1 MTKIRKLVLAA
12 SALVACMTILGGCYA
27 RVGDPGR
34 GGHPVEE
41 HHDEHHDD
49 HHDEHR

>member
-27 RVGDPGR
+27 RVGADGR
-34 GGHPVEE
+34 GGHPEE
-41 HHDEHHDD
+41 YHEDHHEER
-49 HHDEHR
+49 HDEHR